1 MRIFSWIVM
10 VPVAIFVI
18 AFSVANRAEVGVDL
32 WPFEYVAP
40 VPLFV
45 AVLGAAFAGFVAGA
59 FVAWISGHGGRR
71 RGRAA
76 SRRAVVAERE
86 IQRLREH
93 VQKLEDVAAP
103 AAPGKPRGPSN
114 LPAQAA

>member
-1 MRIFSWIVM
+1 MRIFYWIIM
-10 VPVAIFVI
+10 VPVALFII
-18 AFSVANRAEVGVDL
+18 AFSVANRAEVGVDF

-40 VPLFV
+40 LPLFA

-59 FVAWISGHGGRR
+59 AVAWISGHGARR

-76 SRRAVVAERE
+76 ARRAAVAERE
-86 IQRLREH
+86 IQRLRE
-93 VQKLEDVAAP
+93 QARKLEDDVAAGV
-103 AAPGKPRGPSN
+103 PGKPGGPSS

>member
-10 VPVAIFVI
+10 VPVALFVI
-18 AFSVANRAEVGVDL
+18 AFSVANRAVVGVDF
-32 WPFEYVAP
+32 WPFEYVSP
-40 VPLFV
+40 VPLFA

-59 FVAWISGHGGRR
+59 AVAWMSGH
-71 RGRAA
+71 RGRHRGRVAA
-76 SRRAVVAERE
+76 RRVVVAERE

-93 VQKLEDVAAP
+93 ARKLEDGVAP
-103 AAPGKPRGPSN
+103 AVPGKPGGSSN

>member
-10 VPVAIFVI
+10 VPVALFVI
-18 AFSVANRAEVGVDL
+18 VFSVANRAEVGVDF

-40 VPLFV
+40 LPLFAV
-45 AVLGAAFAGFVAGA
+45 ALVAAFAGFVAGA
-59 FVAWISGHGGRR
+59 FVAWISGHGARR

-76 SRRAVVAERE
+76 ARRAAAAERE
-86 IQRLREH
+86 IQHLREH
-93 VQKLEDVAAP
+93 ARKLEDGVAAGVP
-103 AAPGKPRGPSN
+103 EKPGRPPN